1 MSPRQRNT
9 LHLCLVLG
17 VIFLLGI
24 LAINAIPYA
33 YEIEMDCDTGNL
45 KMDPVVLEEGYYY
58 DEFVIANNN
67 LT

>member
-1 MSPRQRNT
+1 
-9 LHLCLVLG
+9 LG